1 MVYHSRQWHVL
12 HMARTNLQQKLG
24 KKIKTLRNEAG
35 LSQEQLGELTDL
47 DRTYI
52 SDIERGKRNPSLKSL
67 EKLAKALK
75 ISISDITNF

>member
-1 MVYHSRQWHVL
+1 
-12 HMARTNLQQKLG
+12 MARTSLQQKLG
-24 KKIKTLRNEAG
+24 QKIKTLRNGAG
-35 LSQEQLGELTDL
+35 FTQEKLGELTGL

-75 ISISDITNF
+75 VSISDITNL

>member
-1 MVYHSRQWHVL
+1 
-12 HMARTNLQQKLG
+12 MARTSLQQKLG
-24 KKIKTLRNEAG
+24 KKIKTLRNDAG
-35 LSQEQLGELTDL
+35 LSQEKLGELTGL

-67 EKLAKALK
+67 QMLAKALK

>member
-1 MVYHSRQWHVL
+1 
-12 HMARTNLQQKLG
+12 MARTSLQQKLG
-24 KKIKTLRNEAG
+24 KKIKTLRNDAG
-35 LSQEQLGELTDL
+35 LSQEKLGELTDL

-75 ISISDITNF
+75 ISISDITDF

>member
-1 MVYHSRQWHVL
+1 
-12 HMARTNLQQKLG
+12 MARKSLQQKLG
-24 KKIKTLRNEAG
+24 SKIKTLRNEAG
-35 LSQEQLGELTDL
+35 LSQEKLGELTGL

-75 ISISDITNF
+75 ISISDITDF

>member
-1 MVYHSRQWHVL
+1 
-12 HMARTNLQQKLG
+12 MARTSLQQKLG

-35 LSQEQLGELTDL
+35 LSQERLGELTDL